1 MHPQISELAIFGQCV
16 GAVLWIPIVVSVLV
30 LVSRYGLAPLWR
42 RRPIWLRDF
51 AAEEPGEAEFTP
63 VEHTT
68 LLKPKAWGYS
78 TLALFAISAIG
89 LIISI
94 LASLKPKI
102 GPLFLLPLIP
112 HVSGNRV
119 IFHSNRLS
127 LTFDKAVTVVILAI
141 DRPRATPGAVL
152 ILQGALFFTQL
163 VLFSTVLYVTSN
175 QGIFIWAVE
184 MAVPVAS
191 LLFLVNMP
199 LRDPLLASGDICPPH
214 QTPTSGLRSP
224 EDNFTLWNWM
234 SVSWMGPTVTT
245 ARARQLHDE
254 DVWTLPLEF
263 QHSRLHRQFR
273 DVKGSVLV
281 RALKANAPDLIL
293 TTLLNVVEAL
303 CSLVPI
309 IFLKQLL
316 LALEGETPNRR
327 VAMVY
332 GVFILMAR
340 LISTQSSIFNLWFCR
355 RAYERCRGELI
366 TMIYEKTLMRKA
378 FTFPSN
384 HDDSDTNEKSGT
396 NVVSSDGP
404 ASMGKILN
412 LMRNDVYEIAQ
423 RFWEFANLFTKPMA
437 FVVTIV
443 LIWKILGPAA
453 LGGVLLIVF
462 AQVVNI
468 FIIRALV
475 SWERARRAVTDAKL
489 QVTSQFVEAIRHLRW
504 YDWQDKWL
512 GQILKSRQKEL
523 RYRVIVN
530 LISKAVAATNKISAY
545 FFPVVAFYAYT
556 VIGKQPLRVDV
567 AFPALT
573 LFTQLNQ
580 NLNEIPGLITVLL
593 NASVAMGRIERFMA
607 EPNKEGGDRGAY
619 SESGTHPPGEL
630 AMSFKEASFSWPGSP
645 SGKHVLS
652 HVSFNAMPG
661 LIAICG
667 KVGSGKTALLHAML
681 GELDDKGGVREVP
694 NEMMGYC
701 AQTPWLQS
709 MSIRENILFS
719 AGFDDARYRQVLAAC
734 CLIPDLANWKAGDL
748 SLIGENGVGLSG
760 GQRARVALA
769 RAVYSQ
775 ARVLMLDDPI
785 AALDHQTAEAILRNL
800 FTNTSLMQGRMVFFV
815 THRMDILTRYA
826 DQVLEV
832 SPHGTVTVIS
842 RDEIKDHEELLHFAA
857 KDEKRRAS
865 IDESPAGDTD
875 AAADGDVIPDKF
887 IEEEYRAH
895 GGVMMSVY
903 WKYVKAGNLWFWAVL
918 VLLFSVFRASRL
930 AHYYFLKVW
939 GESYDDGRSTTQLYL
954 VASNEPDHYFRPSE
968 PSALRPTASG
978 DGWSIDLNL
987 PPPDTDARPWL
998 FWFFIIALL
1007 QFASFI
1013 LSDLTI
1019 VLLIYTAG
1027 KHLFEEVMHKVANA
1041 TFRFYDVTPVGRLMN
1056 RLTSDIGTIDG
1067 QIVTQIRDVAWY
1079 FMFWASSLFVIAS
1092 TTPLF
1097 LVIAIFMTTT
1107 FILIFR
1113 RFLPASQS
1121 LRRLEMVS
1129 LSPLMSNFGTLLEG
1143 LTTVRAFRAQPHFQ
1157 NQIIVTTDAFQKMDH
1172 FFWSLQAWLLVRF
1185 DILSAF
1191 STFILTA
1198 SAIYSGLSAG
1208 TVGFVLGT
1216 AANFVACTHN
1226 LCRKYGDLQMQFVSV
1241 ERVIELMDLEQEPRG
1256 DVDPPAAWPSYD
1268 DDIIYDNVTVRY
1280 AKGLEPS
1287 LRNLSF
1293 RIPAGAMV
1301 AVTGRTGSGKSTLAL
1316 TLLGTILPEFDET
1329 TGTLGSIRI
1338 GNIDVARVNKH
1349 ALRKRISFVAQ
1360 DPVLFPGTLRDN
1372 LDPIGEYSDEE
1383 CELVLRRV
1391 LGSAGEAELGAS
1403 GSATPGASGSSSDD
1417 GSSSRS
1423 SKSNSSSES
1432 DEEDEDESSAKAGS
1446 PDRENPVSAT
1456 TSQPQ
1461 DDGVATPDES
1471 SGQGQGR
1478 GQVRAKGGF
1487 SSASSQ
1493 LTLST
1498 PVDGGG
1504 KNLSQGQ
1511 RQLIGLGRAVL
1522 RRSPV
1527 VILDEATASIDKKTA
1542 FYIQQVLREE
1552 LKQSTVITIAHRV
1565 EAVKGAD
1572 FEIVLDK
1579 GMVVKAQ
1586 AIIGG

>member
-1 MHPQISELAIFGQCV
+1 M
-16 GAVLWIPIVVSVLV
+16 
-30 LVSRYGLAPLWR
+30 
-42 RRPIWLRDF
+42 
-51 AAEEPGEAEFTP
+51 
-63 VEHTT
+63 
-68 LLKPKAWGYS
+68 
-78 TLALFAISAIG
+78 
-89 LIISI
+89 
-94 LASLKPKI
+94 
-102 GPLFLLPLIP
+102 
-112 HVSGNRV
+112 
-119 IFHSNRLS
+119 
-127 LTFDKAVTVVILAI
+127 
-141 DRPRATPGAVL
+141 
-152 ILQGALFFTQL
+152 LFFTQI
-163 VLFSTVLYVTSN
+163 VLFNTVLYVTTR
-175 QGIFIWAVE
+175 QGLFIWAIQ
-184 MAVPVAS
+184 MAIPIAS
-191 LLFLVNMP
+191 IIIIVNMP
-199 LRDPLLASGDICPPH
+199 MRDPLSASGEICLPY
-214 QTPTSGLRSP
+214 QTPTSALRSP

-234 SVSWMGPTVTT
+234 SVGWMGPTVKT
-245 ARARQLHDE
+245 ACQRQLHDA

-263 QHSRLHRQFR
+263 QHSRLHRLFR

-281 RALKANAPDLIL
+281 RLLKANAPDLIL
-293 TTLLNVVEAL
+293 TTCTGITESL

-316 LALEGETPNRR
+316 VALEGESPNRK

-332 GVFILMAR
+332 GAFILMAR
-340 LISTQSSIFNLWFCR
+340 LINAQSLVFSLWFCR

-378 FTFPSN
+378 FTFPSSHN
-384 HDDSDTNEKSGT
+384 EADANEKTRAGHP
-396 NVVSSDGP
+396 SSDGP

-423 RFWEFANLFTKPMA
+423 RFWEFANLVTKPMT
-437 FVVTIV
+437 FILTIV

-462 AQVVNI
+462 AQVLNI
-468 FIIRALV
+468 FIIRAMV
-475 SWERARRAVTDAKL
+475 RWERARRAVTDDKL

-512 GQILKSRQKEL
+512 GQILASRQKEL

-530 LISKAVAATNKISAY
+530 LISKAIAATNKISAY
-545 FFPVVAFYAYT
+545 FFPVAAFYAYT
-556 VIGKQPLRVDV
+556 IIGKQPLRVDV

-580 NLNEIPGLITVLL
+580 SLNELPGLITVLL

-607 EPNKEGGDRGAY
+607 EPNKDSGDPGAY
-619 SESGTHPPGEL
+619 VESGTLPPGPL
-630 AMSFKEASFSWPGSP
+630 AMFFKEASFSWPGSP
-645 SGKHVLS
+645 PDKRVLS
-652 HVSFNAMPG
+652 NVSFSAVPG

-667 KVGSGKTALLHAML
+667 KVGSGKTALLHAIL
-681 GELDDKGGVREVP
+681 GELDGKGGTREVP

-719 AGFDDARYRQVLAAC
+719 AGFDEARYRQVLAAC

-775 ARVLMLDDPI
+775 ARVLLLDDPI

-800 FTNTSLMQGRMVFFV
+800 FTNTNLMEGRMVFFV

-826 DQVLEV
+826 DQVLEI
-832 SPHGTVTVIS
+832 SPYGTVTVIS
-842 RDEIKDHEELLHFAA
+842 REEIKDHEELLHFAA
-857 KDEKRRAS
+857 KDEQRKAS
-865 IDESPAGDTD
+865 IDDGQAGDAD
-875 AAADGDVIPDKF
+875 AAADEDIIPDKF
-887 IEEEYRAH
+887 IEEEHRAH
-895 GGVMMSVY
+895 GGVVLSVY
-903 WKYVKAGNLWFWAVL
+903 WKYVKAGNLWFWATL
-918 VLLFSVFRASRL
+918 VLLFSIFRASRL
-930 AHYYFLKVW
+930 AHFYFLKIW
-939 GESYDDGRSTTQLYL
+939 GESYDDDDVSTTQIYL
-954 VASNEPDHYFRPSE
+954 VASNEPEYYFRPSSV
-968 PSALRPTASG
+968 SAYGSVSSQ
-978 DGWSIDLNL
+978 DWSRADLNL

-1007 QFASFI
+1007 QFVTFV

-1079 FMFWASSLFVIAS
+1079 FMFWSSSLFVIAS
-1092 TTPLF
+1092 TTPVF
-1097 LVIAIFMTTT
+1097 LVIAIFMTAT

-1172 FFWSLQAWLLVRF
+1172 FFWSLQAWLTFRF
-1185 DILSAF
+1185 DMLSAF
-1191 STFILTA
+1191 STFILTT
-1198 SAIYSGLSAG
+1198 SAIFTGLSAG

-1256 DVDPPAAWPSYD
+1256 DLDPPAAWPTYD
-1268 DDIIYDNVTVRY
+1268 DDIVYDNVTVRY

-1316 TLLGTILPEFDET
+1316 TLLGTILPEYDEA
-1329 TGTLGSIRI
+1329 TGTLGRIRI
-1338 GNIDVARVNKH
+1338 GSVDVARVNKH

-1391 LGSAGEAELGAS
+1391 LGSADEALLGAS
-1403 GSATPGASGSSSDD
+1403 GSATPGASGSSSD
-1417 GSSSRS
+1417 GTSSSQS
-1423 SKSNSSSES
+1423 SSSNSSSES
-1432 DEEDEDESSAKAGS
+1432 DGGEEEEESSAPNGAPNAERAGS
-1446 PDRENPVSAT
+1446 AT
-1456 TSQPQ
+1456 AATEEPSR
-1461 DDGVATPDES
+1461 DGVAPPNE
-1471 SGQGQGR
+1471 R
-1478 GQVRAKGGF
+1478 HGG
-1487 SSASSQ
+1487 SIRDVSASSP

-1565 EAVKGAD
+1565 EAVRDAD

-1579 GMVVKAQ
+1579 GKVVKAQ
-1586 AIIGG
+1586 AIVGG

>member
-1 MHPQISELAIFGQCV
+1 MV
-16 GAVLWIPIVVSVLV
+16 
-30 LVSRYGLAPLWR
+30 
-42 RRPIWLRDF
+42 
-51 AAEEPGEAEFTP
+51 
-63 VEHTT
+63 
-68 LLKPKAWGYS
+68 
-78 TLALFAISAIG
+78 
-89 LIISI
+89 
-94 LASLKPKI
+94 
-102 GPLFLLPLIP
+102 
-112 HVSGNRV
+112 
-119 IFHSNRLS
+119 
-127 LTFDKAVTVVILAI
+127 
-141 DRPRATPGAVL
+141 
-152 ILQGALFFTQL
+152 LQGALFFTQL
-163 VLFSTVLYVTSN
+163 VLFNTVLYVTTRW
-175 QGIFIWAVE
+175 GLLLWVAE
-184 MAVPVAS
+184 MLISVVSVA
-191 LLFLVNMP
+191 LIVNMP
-199 LRDPLLASGDICPPH
+199 MRDPLLASADICPPY
-214 QTPTSGLRSP
+214 QTPTSRLRSP

-234 SVSWMGPTVTT
+234 SVGWMGPTVKT
-245 ARARQLHDE
+245 ACERQLHDE

-263 QHSRLHRQFR
+263 QHSRLHRLFR
-273 DVKGSVLV
+273 DVEGSVLV
-281 RALKANAPDLIL
+281 RLLKANAPDLIITSCTGIL
-293 TTLLNVVEAL
+293 ESL
-303 CSLVPI
+303 CSLVPV

-316 LALEGETPNRR
+316 LALESEIPNRKA
-327 VAMVY
+327 AMIY
-332 GVFILMAR
+332 GVFILMGR
-340 LISTQSSIFNLWFCR
+340 LISAQSGLFSLWFCR

-384 HDDSDTNEKSGT
+384 HNNNANTDEKTGAGSA
-396 NVVSSDGP
+396 SSDGP

-423 RFWEFANLFTKPMA
+423 RFWEFANLITKPMT
-437 FVVTIV
+437 FILTIV

-453 LGGVLLIVF
+453 LAGVLLIVF
-462 AQVVNI
+462 AQVMNI

-475 SWERARRAVTDAKL
+475 SWERARRAVTDVKL
-489 QVTSQFVEAIRHLRW
+489 QVTSQFVESIRHLRW

-512 GQILKSRQKEL
+512 GQILESRQKEL

-545 FFPVVAFYAYT
+545 FFPVAAFYAYT
-556 VIGKQPLRVDV
+556 IIGKQPLRVDV

-580 NLNEIPGLITVLL
+580 NLNELPGLITVLL

-607 EPNKEGGDRGAY
+607 EPNKDAEDAGAPA
-619 SESGTHPPGEL
+619 ESGTHPPGPL
-630 AMSFKEASFSWPGSP
+630 AVSFKEASFAWPGSP
-645 SGKHVLS
+645 PGKLVLS
-652 HVSFNAMPG
+652 HVSFSASPG
-661 LIAICG
+661 LTAICG
-667 KVGSGKTALLHAML
+667 KVGSGKTALLHAIL
-681 GELDDKGGVREVP
+681 GELDDKGGAREVP
-694 NEMMGYC
+694 NEMVGYC

-719 AGFDDARYRQVLAAC
+719 SGFDEARYRQVLAAC

-760 GQRARVALA
+760 GQKARVALA

-775 ARVLMLDDPI
+775 ARILLLDDPI

-800 FTNTSLMQGRMVFFV
+800 FANTSLMEGRIVFFV

-832 SPHGTVTVIS
+832 SPHGTVTAIA
-842 RDEIKDHEELLHFAA
+842 RDEIKDHEELFHFAA
-857 KDEKRRAS
+857 KDEQRRAS
-865 IDESPAGDTD
+865 VDDGQAVDAD
-875 AAADGDVIPDKF
+875 AAADEDVIPDKF

-895 GGVMMSVY
+895 GGVVASVY
-903 WKYVKAGNLWFWAVL
+903 WKYIKAGNLWFWAVL
-918 VLLFSVFRASRL
+918 VCLFTVFRASRL
-930 AHYYFLKVW
+930 AHYYFLKIW
-939 GESYDDGRSTTQLYL
+939 GEAYDDDGPTTQMYL
-954 VASNEPDHYFRPSE
+954 LASNEPEHYFRPSAA
-968 PSALRPTASG
+968 SAG
-978 DGWSIDLNL
+978 DWWSVDLNL

-998 FWFFIIALL
+998 FWFFVIALL
-1007 QFASFI
+1007 QFVSFV

-1019 VLLIYTAG
+1019 VLIIYTAG

-1079 FMFWASSLFVIAS
+1079 GMFWASSLFVIAS
-1092 TTPLF
+1092 TTPVF
-1097 LVIAIFMTTT
+1097 LVIAVIMTST
-1107 FILIFR
+1107 FVLIFR

-1172 FFWSLQAWLLVRF
+1172 FFWSLQGWLMFRF

-1198 SAIYSGLSAG
+1198 SAIFTGLSAG
-1208 TVGFVLGT
+1208 TIGFVLGT

-1256 DVDPPAAWPSYD
+1256 DLDPPAAWPGYD
-1268 DDIIYDNVTVRY
+1268 DDIVYDDVTVRY

-1287 LRNLSF
+1287 LRNVSF

-1316 TLLGTILPEFDET
+1316 TLLGTILPDVDEA
-1329 TGTLGSIRI
+1329 TGTPLGSIRI
-1338 GNIDVARVNKH
+1338 GNMDVARVNKH

-1372 LDPIGEYSDEE
+1372 LDPVGEYSDEE
-1383 CELVLRRV
+1383 CALVLKKV
-1391 LGSAGEAELGAS
+1391 LGAAEPTEPGAS
-1403 GSATPGASGSSSDD
+1403 GSATPYLSGSSSN
-1417 GSSSRS
+1417 GASSSASSRS
-1423 SKSNSSSES
+1423 RSSSES
-1432 DEEDEDESSAKAGS
+1432 DVDEEEQQQQAENSAPPTRA
-1446 PDRENPVSAT
+1446 V
-1456 TSQPQ
+1456 
-1461 DDGVATPDES
+1461 DGVVVPTISADGATGFSSSNNGGPPLDE
-1471 SGQGQGR
+1471 SGQGQGQGR
-1478 GQVRAKGGF
+1478 
-1487 SSASSQ
+1487 SSSSQQQ

-1527 VILDEATASIDKKTA
+1527 VVLDEATASIDKKTA
-1542 FYIQQVLREE
+1542 LCIQQVLRAE
-1552 LKQSTVITIAHRV
+1552 LRQSTVITIAHRV
-1565 EAVKGAD
+1565 EAVRGAD

-1579 GMVVKAQ
+1579 GAVVRAR
-1586 AIIGG
+1586 AIPVDP

>member
-1 MHPQISELAIFGQCV
+1 M
-16 GAVLWIPIVVSVLV
+16 
-30 LVSRYGLAPLWR
+30 
-42 RRPIWLRDF
+42 
-51 AAEEPGEAEFTP
+51 
-63 VEHTT
+63 
-68 LLKPKAWGYS
+68 
-78 TLALFAISAIG
+78 TLA
-89 LIISI
+89 
-94 LASLKPKI
+94 
-102 GPLFLLPLIP
+102 
-112 HVSGNRV
+112 VE
-119 IFHSNRLS
+119 
-127 LTFDKAVTVVILAI
+127 
-141 DRPRATPGAVL
+141 RPRTTPGPVF
-152 ILQGALFFTQL
+152 IVQFALFFIQL
-163 VLFSTVLYVTSN
+163 ILFNTVLHVTTQ
-175 QGIFIWAVE
+175 QGMFIWAIE
-184 MAVPVAS
+184 MVIPAAS
-191 LLFLVNMP
+191 LVIIARMP
-199 LRDPLLASGDICPPH
+199 MRDPLLASDGICPPY
-214 QTPTSGLRSP
+214 QTPTSSLRSP

-234 SVSWMGPTVTT
+234 SVGWMGPTVKI
-245 ARARQLHDE
+245 ACERQLHDE
-254 DVWTLPLEF
+254 DVWILPLEF
-263 QHSRLHRQFR
+263 QHSRLHRLFR
-273 DVKGSVLV
+273 DVQGSVLV
-281 RALKANAPDLIL
+281 RLLKANAPDLII
-293 TTLLNVVEAL
+293 TTCTGILESL
-303 CSLVPI
+303 CSLVPV

-316 LALEGETPNRR
+316 LALEGETPNRKA
-327 VAMVY
+327 AMIY
-332 GVFILMAR
+332 GVFILMGR
-340 LISTQSSIFNLWFCR
+340 LISAQSGLFSLWYCR
-355 RAYERCRGELI
+355 RCYERCRGELI

-378 FTFPSN
+378 FTFPSTHN
-384 HDDSDTNEKSGT
+384 DSDTEKQHGT
-396 NVVSSDGP
+396 KLSQDGP

-412 LMRNDVYEIAQ
+412 LMRNDVYEVAQ
-423 RFWEFANLFTKPMA
+423 RFWEFANLVTKPMT
-437 FVVTIV
+437 FILTIV

-453 LGGVLLIVF
+453 LGGVVLIVS
-462 AQVVNI
+462 AQVMNI

-475 SWERARRAVTDAKL
+475 SWERARRAVTDVKL
-489 QVTSQFVEAIRHLRW
+489 QVTSQFVESIRHLRW

-512 GQILKSRQKEL
+512 GQILESRRKEL

-545 FFPVVAFYAYT
+545 FFPVAAFYAYT
-556 VIGKQPLRVDV
+556 IIGNQPLRVDV

-580 NLNEIPGLITVLL
+580 SLNELPGLITVLL

-607 EPNKEGGDRGAY
+607 EPNKDAGDPGAPC
-619 SESGTHPPGEL
+619 ERGTHPTERL
-630 AMSFKEASFSWPGSP
+630 VMSFKDASFSWPGSP
-645 SGKHVLS
+645 SSKQVLS
-652 HVSFNAMPG
+652 NVSFNASTG
-661 LIAICG
+661 LTAICG
-667 KVGSGKTALLHAML
+667 KVGSGKTALLHAVL

-719 AGFDDARYRQVLAAC
+719 AGFDEARYRQVLAAC

-775 ARVLMLDDPI
+775 ARVLLLDDPI
-785 AALDHQTAEAILRNL
+785 AALDHQTAETILRNL
-800 FTNTSLMQGRMVFFV
+800 FTNTHLMEGRMVLFV

-826 DQVLEV
+826 DQVLEI
-832 SPHGTVTVIS
+832 SPQGTVTVIS
-842 RDEIKDHEELLHFAA
+842 REDIKNHEELFLFAA
-857 KDEKRRAS
+857 QDEKRRAS
-865 IDESPAGDTD
+865 VDDARVDDTD
-875 AAADGDVIPDKF
+875 AAADEDVIPDKF

-895 GGVMMSVY
+895 GGVIMSVY
-903 WKYVKAGNLWFWAVL
+903 WKYIKAGNLRFWAFL
-918 VLLFSVFRASRL
+918 VMLFSVFRASRL
-930 AHYYFLKVW
+930 AHYYFLKLW
-939 GESYDDGRSTTQLYL
+939 GESYDDNGPTTQMYL
-954 VASNEPDHYFRPSE
+954 LVSNEPDHYFKPS
-968 PSALRPTASG
+968 PSSAVRSAASG
-978 DGWSIDLNL
+978 DWWSVDLGL

-998 FWFFIIALL
+998 FWFFVIALF
-1007 QFASFI
+1007 QFVSYV

-1092 TTPLF
+1092 TTPAF

-1157 NQIIVTTDAFQKMDH
+1157 NQIIITTDAFQKMDH
-1172 FFWSLQAWLLVRF
+1172 FFWSLQGWLMFRF

-1191 STFILTA
+1191 STFILTT
-1198 SAIYSGLSAG
+1198 SAIFTGLSAG

-1216 AANFVACTHN
+1216 AANFVSCTHN

-1256 DVDPPAAWPSYD
+1256 DLDPPAAWPSYD
-1268 DDIIYDNVTVRY
+1268 DEIVYDNVTVRY
-1280 AKGLEPS
+1280 APGLEPS
-1287 LRNLSF
+1287 LRNISF

-1316 TLLGTILPEFDET
+1316 TLLGTILPELDET
-1329 TGTLGSIRI
+1329 VGTLGSIRI

-1383 CELVLRRV
+1383 CALVLRRV
-1391 LGSAGEAELGAS
+1391 LGFDQQVELGAS
-1403 GSATPGASGSSSDD
+1403 GSATPG
-1417 GSSSRS
+1417 SSRS
-1423 SKSNSSSES
+1423 ISDGASSFPSSGSHSSSEIDAEEESNGQTQLADGENIPS
-1432 DEEDEDESSAKAGS
+1432 DVPAGF
-1446 PDRENPVSAT
+1446 
-1456 TSQPQ
+1456 QG
-1461 DDGVATPDES
+1461 DGVATADEARDQDQSQDSHHTKSAS
-1471 SGQGQGR
+1471 S
-1478 GQVRAKGGF
+1478 
-1487 SSASSQ
+1487 SSQ
-1493 LTLST
+1493 LTLTT
-1498 PVDGGG
+1498 PIDGGG

-1527 VILDEATASIDKKTA
+1527 IILDEATASIDKKTA

-1579 GMVVKAQ
+1579 GKIVKAQ
-1586 AIIGG
+1586 PIREG

>member
-1 MHPQISELAIFGQCV
+1 M
-16 GAVLWIPIVVSVLV
+16 LWIPAVISVL
-30 LVSRYGLAPLWR
+30 LLILRYGFAPLWQ

-51 AAEEPGEAEFTP
+51 AAEEPSEAEA
-63 VEHTT
+63 VSVSADHTT
-68 LLKPKAWGYS
+68 LLKPKAWGFS
-78 TLALFAISAIG
+78 TAALAANSVVG
-89 LIISI
+89 LIISV
-94 LASLKPKI
+94 LASLQPTI
-102 GPLFLLPLIP
+102 GPLFLLPLVP
-112 HVSGNRV
+112 HVSGNCCH
-119 IFHSNRLS
+119 IFYLQLW
-127 LTFDKAVTVVILAI
+127 LTSEQAVTIIILAI
-141 DRPRATPGAVL
+141 ERPRATPGSVL
-152 ILQGALFFTQL
+152 VLQGALFFMQL
-163 VLFSTVLYVTSN
+163 VLFNTVLYVTTR
-175 QGIFIWAVE
+175 QGILIWATE
-184 MAVPVAS
+184 MAIPVAS
-191 LLFLVNMP
+191 IILVLNMP
-199 LRDPLLASGDICPPH
+199 MRDPLLASASICPPY
-214 QTPTSGLRSP
+214 QTPTSSLRSP

-234 SVSWMGPTVTT
+234 SVSWMGPTVKT
-245 ARARQLHDE
+245 ACDRQLHDE

-263 QHSRLHRQFR
+263 QHDRLHRLFR
-273 DVKGSVLV
+273 DVEGSVLI
-281 RALKANAPDLIL
+281 RLLKANAPDLII
-293 TTLLNVVEAL
+293 TTCTGILESL
-303 CSLVPI
+303 CSLLPV

-327 VAMVY
+327 AAMIY
-332 GVFILMAR
+332 GVFILMGR
-340 LISTQSSIFNLWFCR
+340 LISAQSGVFSLWFCR

-366 TMIYEKTLMRKA
+366 TMIYEKTLLRKA

-384 HDDSDTNEKSGT
+384 HNNSDPDGNTGMHSASN
-396 NVVSSDGP
+396 DGP

-423 RFWEFANLFTKPMA
+423 RFWEFANLVTKPMT
-437 FVVTIV
+437 FILTIV

-462 AQVVNI
+462 AQIMNI
-468 FIIRALV
+468 FIIRSLV
-475 SWERARRAVTDAKL
+475 NWERARRAVTDVKL
-489 QVTSQFVEAIRHLRW
+489 QVTSQFVESIRHLRW

-512 GQILKSRQKEL
+512 GDILASRQKEL

-530 LISKAVAATNKISAY
+530 LITKAVAATNKISAY
-545 FFPVVAFYAYT
+545 FFPVAAFYAYT
-556 VIGKQPLRVDV
+556 IIGKQPLRVDV

-580 NLNEIPGLITVLL
+580 NLNELPSLITVLL

-607 EPNKEGGDRGAY
+607 EPNKDAEDPGAHNA
-619 SESGTHPPGEL
+619 SGAHPSGQL
-630 AMSFKEASFSWPGSP
+630 IMSFKDASFSWPGSP
-645 SGKHVLS
+645 PNKHVLS
-652 HVSFNAMPG
+652 NVSFSASPG
-661 LIAICG
+661 LTAICG
-667 KVGSGKTALLHAML
+667 KVGSGKTALLHAIL

-694 NEMMGYC
+694 NEMVGYC

-719 AGFDDARYRQVLAAC
+719 AGFDEARYRQVLAAC

-760 GQRARVALA
+760 GQKARVALA

-775 ARVLMLDDPI
+775 ARVLLLDDPI
-785 AALDHQTAEAILRNL
+785 AALDHQTAEMILRNL
-800 FTNTSLMQGRMVFFV
+800 FANTSLMEGRMVFFV

-826 DQVLEV
+826 DQVLEI
-832 SPHGTVTVIS
+832 SPYGTVTVIS
-842 RDEIKDHEELLHFAA
+842 REDIKDHEELFHFAA
-857 KDEKRRAS
+857 KDEQRKAS
-865 IDESPAGDTD
+865 VDDGQAGDSD

-887 IEEEYRAH
+887 IEEEHRAH
-895 GGVMMSVY
+895 GGVVMSVY
-903 WKYVKAGNLWFWAVL
+903 WKYIKAGNLWFWAAL

-939 GESYDDGRSTTQLYL
+939 GESYDDAGPTTRMYI
-954 VASNEPDHYFRPSE
+954 VASNEPEHYFSPS
-968 PSALRPTASG
+968 PSSASRSAASG
-978 DGWSIDLNL
+978 DWWSVDLNL

-1007 QFASFI
+1007 QFVSFV

-1027 KHLFEEVMHKVANA
+1027 KHLFEEVMYKVANA

-1079 FMFWASSLFVIAS
+1079 GMFWTSSLFVIAS
-1092 TTPLF
+1092 TTPVF
-1097 LVIAIFMTTT
+1097 LVIAIIMTTT

-1172 FFWSLQAWLLVRF
+1172 FFWSLQGWLMFRF

-1198 SAIYSGLSAG
+1198 SAIFTGLSAG
-1208 TVGFVLGT
+1208 TIGFVLGT

-1256 DVDPPAAWPSYD
+1256 DLDPPAAWPTYD
-1268 DDIIYDNVTVRY
+1268 DDIVYDNVTVRY
-1280 AKGLEPS
+1280 AKGLDPS

-1316 TLLGTILPEFDET
+1316 TLLGTLLPEFDET

-1391 LGSAGEAELGAS
+1391 LGSDEQAELGAS
-1403 GSATPGASGSSSDD
+1403 GSATPYLSGSSSN
-1417 GSSSRS
+1417 GASSSSSSRS
-1423 SKSNSSSES
+1423 HSSSES
-1432 DEEDEDESSAKAGS
+1432 EGEEESSS
-1446 PDRENPVSAT
+1446 ETRVPDGENTDSAAAT
-1456 TSQPQ
+1456 ESHE
-1461 DDGVATPDES
+1461 DGAATPDKGA
-1471 SGQGQGR
+1471 GQGQDQGR
-1478 GQVRAKGGF
+1478 SRGEF
-1487 SSASSQ
+1487 SSPSSQ

-1579 GMVVKAQ
+1579 GKVVRAQ
-1586 AIIGG
+1586 AVLGG